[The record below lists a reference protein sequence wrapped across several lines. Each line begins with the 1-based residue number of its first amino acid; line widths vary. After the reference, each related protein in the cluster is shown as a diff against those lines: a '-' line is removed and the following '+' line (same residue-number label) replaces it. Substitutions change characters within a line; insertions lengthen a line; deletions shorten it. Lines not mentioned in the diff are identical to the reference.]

1 VSVDLSGEITAI
13 ATAVLA
19 VFAIVT
25 AIYAVRAFRKQSKEV
40 SDQARMLEVQ
50 SEQLDEQRKLTNLQ
64 TPVLELQAAELRE
77 SLDERK
83 REAEQR
89 ERNAEQRRRAQA
101 SQVFMW
107 EEHHAHDPR
116 IGSTLRELKGAHP
129 TAYAHVKNTS
139 AQPVYEAEFRWHRGS
154 ERHGDPNPEPLGII
168 MPGVEIS
175 KVRDFPPGTN
185 MAASGAVLS
194 FRDAAGMT
202 WIRRPDGGLVEQQ

>member
-1 VSVDLSGEITAI
+1 MRRVRFRHVSGPSGEITAI
-13 ATAVLA
+13 ATSVLA

-40 SDQARMLEVQ
+40 SDKARMLEVQ

-89 ERNAEQRRRAQA
+89 ESDAEQRRRAQA

-116 IGSTLRELKGAHP
+116 IGSTLRELRGAYP
-129 TAYAHVKNTS
+129 TAYAYAKNPS
-139 AQPVYEAEFRWHRGS
+139 DQPVYEAGPLDVPAAIR
-154 ERHGDPNPEPLGII
+154 RHCQRP
-168 MPGVEIS
+168 
-175 KVRDFPPGTN
+175 
-185 MAASGAVLS
+185 AASSLAS
-194 FRDAAGMT
+194 AGGSAPDPGP
-202 WIRRPDGGLVEQQ
+202 RRYRPRARLE